1 MNWLE
6 RYTFAVKAH
15 LPASIRDDVATEL
28 LTDLQDECDHRA
40 EILGHDLSDDDVKNL
55 LRERG
60 HPLTVAAG
68 FQPRKTLVSES
79 LFPLYSIILKWLVIA
94 IALIQSMAVLLD
106 VISQTDPSYV
116 QSMLRLISSIF
127 SSSLYAFAWLTLVFY
142 IIGESLTRAD
152 IFTRWRPEH
161 LPKATLHSQ
170 QISQT
175 GSTAELILQ
184 LFFLVWLNQL
194 IPTIPDEASFAL
206 VFTDQWST
214 LLPWI
219 NAILVA
225 GIAFNAFKLIS
236 PYWTHRKAIID
247 GLLYILALIILGV
260 IASWDSPLAIQW
272 GSGDQLQRF
281 AIPTAW
287 IDIAVFGYLVVVI
300 IEIVVHIRRFCP
312 GAPGEPS
319 SV

>member
-1 MNWLE
+1 MMNWLE

-15 LPASIRDDVATEL
+15 LPANIRDDVATEL

-40 EILGHDLSDDDVKNL
+40 EVLGHDLSDEDVKNL

-94 IALIQSMAVLLD
+94 VAIAQSTVVLLD
-106 VISQTDPSYV
+106 VISQADASYV
-116 QSMLRLISSIF
+116 QSVLQLIWSIF

-142 IIGESLTRAD
+142 IVGESLTRAD
-152 IFTRWRPEH
+152 IFKHWRPEH
-161 LPKATLHSQ
+161 LPKATIQSE

-175 GSTAELILQ
+175 GSTVELICQ

-194 IPTIPDEASFAL
+194 IPTSPGEASLAL
-206 VFTDQWST
+206 IFTDQWLT

-219 NAILVA
+219 NGILIA
-225 GIAFNAFKLIS
+225 GIAFSVFKLIS
-236 PYWTHRKAIID
+236 PYWTHRKAITD
-247 GLLYILALIILGV
+247 GLLYVLALIMLGI
-260 IASWDSPLAIQW
+260 IASWDSPLAIQF

-281 AIPTAW
+281 AVPNAW
-287 IDIAVFGYLVVVI
+287 IDIAMFGYLVVAI
-300 IEIVVHIRRFCP
+300 IEIVSHVRRFRL
-312 GAPGEPS
+312 GTQK
-319 SV
+319 